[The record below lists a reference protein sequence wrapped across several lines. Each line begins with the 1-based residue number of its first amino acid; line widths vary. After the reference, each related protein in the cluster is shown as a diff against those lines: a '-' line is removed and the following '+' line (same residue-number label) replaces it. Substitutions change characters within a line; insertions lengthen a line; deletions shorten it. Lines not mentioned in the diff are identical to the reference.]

1 MKQVG
6 SIDLRDPCSC
16 QIHSNGHLIIWPHS
30 SGWRE
35 WLIEAL
41 TAYGWSNELARLVVE
56 QARLNV
62 TVVEG
67 GVKPGEPNFLPK
79 DIYLETAWGVTLVRD
94 DTPER
99 GVLEVKLSV
108 PDLNRYL
115 GLPDIKKRLE
125 IIEQGSLTHTQ
136 SQKAIEALLISLL
149 RVLEKQGQI
158 SDGNRREDPC

>member
-1 MKQVG
+1 
-6 SIDLRDPCSC
+6 
-16 QIHSNGHLIIWPHS
+16 
-30 SGWRE
+30 
-35 WLIEAL
+35 
-41 TAYGWSNELARLVVE
+41 VE
-56 QARLNV
+56 QARLNI

-94 DTPER
+94 DTPEK
-99 GVLEVKLSV
+99 GVLEVKLSI

-125 IIEQGSLTHTQ
+125 VIEQGSLTHAQ

-149 RVLEKQGQI
+149 RVLERQGLI
-158 SDGNRREDPC
+158 PNNNKEDKPC